1 LSEFVKNSGKIAILT
16 YYHFPCDHPV
26 LENVFA
32 KELGKKH
39 DVIWFLQGNI
49 ARGNVKRWYNSDVI
63 LSRKA
68 SGNNWFAKILNR
80 CLKWHKIIQLLKFLR
95 VGEIKIVLIR
105 DLPLEALLIA
115 PLRAVF
121 EFKLF
126 YQYSAPHGDMNLS
139 YGKLN
144 KGFRKFWLSVNS
156 RIYNIAI
163 SKVIKKA
170 DIIFPITEF
179 HKNDLLIYTDGNK
192 IVPISMGVDESLFKG
207 DRKKITFLKKIKQK
221 HHLIGY
227 FGTLSLVRNPKFIL
241 ETFVKVREKLPDCK
255 LILMGST
262 NNKEEERKLKSMC
275 EEMNINDDV
284 IFTGKIERRKL
295 MDYLSYCDVSL
306 CAIPPKGYYK
316 ISSPTKLYESLANS
330 IPVVANKGIHEQEKV
345 ILESGGGL
353 LADYDPESFC
363 NAIIEIIKDK
373 KIKKEMG
380 ENGRKYVTENY
391 SYKIIAQKIL
401 PYF

>member
-1 LSEFVKNSGKIAILT
+1 VNYTKNRNKIAILT

-39 DVIWFLQGNI
+39 DVIWLLQGNVSK
-49 ARGNVKRWYNSDVI
+49 GNLKRWYNSNVI

-68 SGNNWFAKILNR
+68 TGKNWFAKILNQ
-80 CLKWHKIIQLLKFLR
+80 CLKWHKIIQLLSLLR
-95 VGEIKIVLIR
+95 LGEIKIVLIR
-105 DLPLEALLIA
+105 DLPLEALLIS
-115 PLRAVF
+115 PLRVIF
-121 EFKLF
+121 KFKLF
-126 YQYSAPHGDMNLS
+126 FQYSAPLGDMNIS
-139 YGKLN
+139 YSKLN
-144 KGFRKFWLSVNS
+144 VGFRKFWLFVKGM
-156 RIYNIAI
+156 IFNIATHQ
-163 SKVIKKA
+163 VIKKA

-179 HKNDLLIYTDGNK
+179 HKNDLRIFADGKK
-192 IVPISMGVDESLFKG
+192 IVPITMGVDERLLKG
-207 DRKKITFLKKIKQK
+207 NRKEIELLKTIKQK
-221 HHLIGY
+221 YHLIGY
-227 FGTLSLVRNPKFIL
+227 FGTLSFVRNPKFIL
-241 ETFVKVREKLPDCK
+241 KTFVKVRKKLPDCK

-262 NNKEEERKLKSMC
+262 NNKEEERKLKFMC

-284 IFTGKIERRKL
+284 IFTGKIERQKL

-316 ISSPTKLYESLANS
+316 KSSPTKLYESLANS
-330 IPVVANKGIHEQEKV
+330 TPVVANKGIFEQEKV

-353 LADYDPESFC
+353 LTDYDPKSFS

-373 KIKKEMG
+373 KMKKEMG

-391 SYKIIAQKIL
+391 SYKTIARKIL